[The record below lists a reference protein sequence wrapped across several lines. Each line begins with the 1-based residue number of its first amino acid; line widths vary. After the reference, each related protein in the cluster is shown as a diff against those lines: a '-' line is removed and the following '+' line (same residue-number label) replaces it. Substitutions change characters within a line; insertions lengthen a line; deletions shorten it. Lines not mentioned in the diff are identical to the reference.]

1 MYKGEYSQKHLEES
15 RAERE
20 SGGMASILNQVMRER
35 LRERES
41 QEGTCMTEVAGFYR
55 CESLGEGKPLDWRS
69 LGY

>member
-20 SGGMASILNQVMRER
+20 NDGMVSILNQVTRER

-41 QEGTCMTEVAGFYR
+41 QENTCMTEVTGLYR